1 MFAFASR
8 RSNFDERQMTS
19 LAASGIY
26 ELRTSKQCRCPA
38 VYIPEVPASDVGGRP
53 PLYEYTYACRTVS
66 SSAAADDTVHRL
78 ELDKGT
84 TATFAAAAST
94 CSPCPVKCGAQT
106 PDEDDDEDEED
117 GEGKGGGKAAVA
129 AVGVC
134 EVGRGTRPPQNLGLR
149 VDQEKD
155 LRGCTCKQNV
165 NLLGRFGVDDLRNGG
180 RPYALQQ
187 RPS

>member
-8 RSNFDERQMTS
+8 RGNFDDRQMAS
-19 LAASGIY
+19 LASSGIY

-38 VYIPEVPASDVGGRP
+38 VYMPEVPASDIGGRP

-66 SSAAADDTVHRL
+66 SAAADDDTVHRL

-84 TATFAAAAST
+84 TGTLAVASS

-106 PDEDDDEDEED
+106 PDDEDDEDEED
-117 GEGKGGGKAAVA
+117 GEGKGGGKAAA
-129 AVGVC
+129 AVAVVGAY
-134 EVGRGTRPPQNLGLR
+134 ELGRGTRSPQNLGGLR
-149 VDQEKD
+149 VVDHEKD

-165 NLLGRFGVDDLRNGG
+165 ALLSRFGVTD
-180 RPYALQQ
+180 RPFALQQ